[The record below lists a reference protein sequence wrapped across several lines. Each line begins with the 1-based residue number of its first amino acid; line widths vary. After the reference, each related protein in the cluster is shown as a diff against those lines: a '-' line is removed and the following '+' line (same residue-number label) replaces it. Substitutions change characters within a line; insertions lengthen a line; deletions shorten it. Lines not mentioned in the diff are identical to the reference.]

1 MNELIGILA
10 GILIMGSLIFPSTSI
25 RGNLIMRSLNIIGS
39 VLFVIYGF
47 LIPAYST
54 AIVNILTV
62 ILNTYN
68 IIKLLR
74 INKTN

>member
-1 MNELIGILA
+1 
-10 GILIMGSLIFPSTSI
+10 MGSLIFLSTSI
-25 RGNLIMRSLNIIGS
+25 KGNLIMRSLNIIGS
-39 VLFVIYGF
+39 ILFVIYGF

-54 AIVNILTV
+54 AIVNMLTI

-74 INKTN
+74 INKTNSGR